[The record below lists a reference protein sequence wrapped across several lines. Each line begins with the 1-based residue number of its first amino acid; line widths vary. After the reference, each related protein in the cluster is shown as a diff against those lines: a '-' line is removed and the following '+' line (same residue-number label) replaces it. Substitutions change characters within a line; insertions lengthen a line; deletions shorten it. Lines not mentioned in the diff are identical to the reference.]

1 MGELIKMGE
10 RTTYYKRK
18 RIKSGMSKSDI
29 SNELGIDYVKY
40 NAIENGDVKMPSKL
54 MDKFNEIIN
63 KGNENVIIKGENK
76 IKADEF
82 WNEMMKNGSNGKRKI
97 YNKMEEFNIPSISE
111 LTKLLGYKST
121 GTLHGY
127 MSGSLK
133 PGDEFKKRI
142 YNFFNDELNI
152 QIPHKKI
159 KNKKYSSNEENDLFK
174 YYEETDFKKL
184 MDDYKLA
191 NKDIANATGISC
203 SVISRMVS
211 KSNRPG
217 RETLEKVKEFFDNI
231 SSLKEEKIE
240 ANKIKETNIKEEQN
254 DCIEQ
259 NYTDITDFVQEPI
272 TNENNT
278 KETESSVAKRY
289 ETELSEID
297 EVISIYNDK
306 IKELEIRKKVCEEVL
321 KVIDEIRNEG

>member
-97 YNKMEEFNIPSISE
+97 YDKMGEFNISGIAE
-111 LTKLLGYKST
+111 LTRLLGYKSS

-142 YNFFNDELNI
+142 YSFFSDELNI

-184 MDDYKLA
+184 MDNYELA
-191 NKDIANATGISC
+191 NKDIANATGISH

-217 RETLEKVKEFFDNI
+217 RETLEKVKKFFDNI
-231 SSLKEEKIE
+231 PSLKEENIKNNEIE
-240 ANKIKETNIKEEQN
+240 NVDIKEEQTEHM
-254 DCIEQ
+254 EQ
-259 NYTDITDFVQEPI
+259 DYMDMTDFVEEEIVP
-272 TNENNT
+272 ENNI
-278 KETESSVAKRY
+278 KETESNVVKRY